1 MYRNCFCLHIFSLT
15 HHNFKPPMMI
25 ALVALTVFVQSVF
38 GGNLVE
44 VLQNDGETTLI
55 SLVKQAGLAD
65 ALLSGILHDI
75 VNLYFKKLL
84 FKLFLNT
91 NTSCFTITGEYT
103 IFAPTNAA
111 FSKLP
116 QSVLDGLQRDTA
128 ALANI
133 LKYHVVKGSIHKAD
147 ASNELQLE
155 TLAGTKIRF
164 NIYNHNHVVTVEGSK
179 ITHFDLTASNGMV
192 HVIDTVMMPPSGSIV
207 DLVAGNSD
215 LSTLLSQVQSAG
227 LAGALQGDALTV
239 FAPTNAAF
247 NRLGSHVLNNLK
259 SNPQLLKEILEY
271 HVVPHTE
278 YSAGL
283 YNREHLATLDSH
295 HDVIRLGVSTNG
307 VVINHRAHVTKA
319 DISATNGVV
328 HIIDHPPM
336 MIALVAL
343 TVFVQSVFGGNLVEV
358 LQNDGETTLISLV
371 KQAGLADALLS
382 GEYTIFAPTNAA
394 FSKLPQSV
402 LDGLQ
407 RDTAALANILKYH
420 VVKGSIHKADAS
432 NELQLET
439 LAGTKIRFN
448 IYNHNH
454 VVTVEGSK
462 ITHFDLTASNG
473 MVHVIDTVMMPPSGS
488 IVDLVAGNSDLSTL
502 LSQVQSA
509 GLAGALQGDALT
521 VFAPTNAAFN
531 RLGSHVLNNL
541 KSNPQLLK
549 EILEYHVVPHTEYSA
564 GLYNREHLATLDS
577 HHDVIRLGVSTN
589 GVVINHRAHVTKAD
603 ISATNGV
610 VHIIDH
616 VLIPARHIF
625 SSILGRK

>member
-1 MYRNCFCLHIFSLT
+1 MYRNCFCLHIFFLT

-65 ALLSGILHDI
+65 ALLSG
-75 VNLYFKKLL
+75 
-84 FKLFLNT
+84 
-91 NTSCFTITGEYT
+91 EYT

-116 QSVLDGLQRDTA
+116 QSVLDGLQRDTN

-283 YNREHLATLDSH
+283 YNREQLATLDSH
-295 HDVIRLGVSTNG
+295 HDVIRLGVST
-307 VVINHRAHVTKA
+307 H
-319 DISATNGVV
+319 
-328 HIIDHPPM
+328 
-336 MIALVAL
+336 
-343 TVFVQSVFGGNLVEV
+343 
-358 LQNDGETTLISLV
+358 
-371 KQAGLADALLS
+371 
-382 GEYTIFAPTNAA
+382 
-394 FSKLPQSV
+394 
-402 LDGLQ
+402 
-407 RDTAALANILKYH
+407 
-420 VVKGSIHKADAS
+420 
-432 NELQLET
+432 
-439 LAGTKIRFN
+439 
-448 IYNHNH
+448 
-454 VVTVEGSK
+454 
-462 ITHFDLTASNG
+462 
-473 MVHVIDTVMMPPSGS
+473 
-488 IVDLVAGNSDLSTL
+488 
-502 LSQVQSA
+502 
-509 GLAGALQGDALT
+509 
-521 VFAPTNAAFN
+521 
-531 RLGSHVLNNL
+531 
-541 KSNPQLLK
+541 
-549 EILEYHVVPHTEYSA
+549 
-564 GLYNREHLATLDS
+564 
-577 HHDVIRLGVSTN
+577 

>member
-1 MYRNCFCLHIFSLT
+1 
-15 HHNFKPPMMI
+15 MI
-25 ALVALTVFVQSVF
+25 ALFALAVLVQSAF

-44 VLQNDGETTLI
+44 VLQNNGETTLI
-55 SLVKQAGLAD
+55 SLVQQAGLAD
-65 ALLSGILHDI
+65 ALLGVISGE
-75 VNLYFKKLL
+75 F
-84 FKLFLNT
+84 
-91 NTSCFTITGEYT
+91 T

-116 QSVLDGLQRDTA
+116 QSTLDSLQKDTT

-164 NIYNHNHVVTVEGSK
+164 NIYSHNKAVTVEGSK
-179 ITHFDLTASNGMV
+179 ITHFDLTASNGIV
-192 HVIDTVMMPPSGSIV
+192 HVIDTVMMPPQGSIV
-207 DLVAGNSD
+207 DLVAHNSD
-215 LSTLLSQVQSAG
+215 LSTLLSKVQSAG

-247 NRLGSHVLNNLK
+247 ARLGSHVLDNLRR
-259 SNPQLLKEILEY
+259 NPHLLKEILEY

-283 YNREHLATLDSH
+283 YNREHLRTLDTH
-295 HDVIRLGVSTNG
+295 HDIIRLSVSSAGGVTLNLNS
-307 VVINHRAHVTKA
+307 HVTKA

-328 HIIDHPPM
+328 HIIDHAHL
-336 MIALVAL
+336 MIALFAL
-343 TVFVQSVFGGNLVEV
+343 AVLVQSAFGGNLVEV
-358 LQNDGETTLISLV
+358 LQNNGETTLISLV
-371 KQAGLADALLS
+371 QQAGLADALLG
-382 GEYTIFAPTNAA
+382 GEFTIFAPTNAA
-394 FSKLPQSV
+394 FSKLPQST
-402 LDGLQ
+402 LDSLQ
-407 RDTAALANILKYH
+407 KDTTALANILKYH

-448 IYNHNH
+448 IYSHNKA
-454 VVTVEGSK
+454 VTVEGSK
-462 ITHFDLTASNG
+462 ITNFDLTASNG
-473 MVHVIDTVMMPPSGS
+473 IVHVIDTVMMPPEGS
-488 IVDLVAGNSDLSTL
+488 IVDLVAHNSDLSTL
-502 LSQVQSA
+502 LSKVQSA

-521 VFAPTNAAFN
+521 VFAPTNAAFA
-531 RLGSHVLNNL
+531 RLGSHVLDNL
-541 KSNPQLLK
+541 RRNPHLLK

-564 GLYNREHLATLDS
+564 GLYNREHLRTLDT
-577 HHDVIRLGVSTN
+577 HHDIIRLSVSSAGGVTL
-589 GVVINHRAHVTKAD
+589 NHNSHVTKAD

-616 VLIPARHIF
+616 VLIPSRHSI

>member
-1 MYRNCFCLHIFSLT
+1 
-15 HHNFKPPMMI
+15 MI
-25 ALVALTVFVQSVF
+25 VALALTVLIQSAF

-44 VLQNDGETTLI
+44 VLQADGETTLI
-55 SLVKQAGLAD
+55 SLVQQAGLAD
-65 ALLSGILHDI
+65 AILG
-75 VNLYFKKLL
+75 
-84 FKLFLNT
+84 
-91 NTSCFTITGEYT
+91 GEFT
-103 IFAPTNAA
+103 IFAPTNDA

-116 QSVLDGLQRDTA
+116 QSTLDSLQKDTT

-164 NIYNHNHVVTVEGSK
+164 NIYPHNNVVTVEGSK

-192 HVIDTVMMPPSGSIV
+192 HVIDTVMMPPEGSIV

-215 LSTLLSQVQSAG
+215 LSTLLSKVQSAG
-227 LAGALQGDALTV
+227 LAGALQGDGLTV

-247 NRLGSHVLNNLK
+247 QKLGSHVLNNLRR
-259 SNPQLLKEILEY
+259 NPQLLKEILEY

-283 YNREHLATLDSH
+283 YNREYVRTLDSH
-295 HDVIRLGVSTNG
+295 HDVIRLAVSGNAVTVNRNG
-307 VVINHRAHVTKA
+307 HVIKA

-328 HIIDHPPM
+328 HIIDHKQSK
-336 MIALVAL
+336 MIALFAL
-343 TVFVQSVFGGNLVEV
+343 AVLVQSAFGGNLVEV
-358 LQNDGETTLISLV
+358 LQNNGETTLISLV
-371 KQAGLADALLS
+371 QQAGLADALLG
-382 GEYTIFAPTNAA
+382 GEFTIFAPTNAA
-394 FSKLPQSV
+394 FSKLPQSTF
-402 LDGLQ
+402 DSLQ
-407 RDTAALANILKYH
+407 KDTTALANILKYH

-448 IYNHNH
+448 IYSHNKA
-454 VVTVEGSK
+454 VTVEGSK

-473 MVHVIDTVMMPPSGS
+473 IVHVIDTVMMPPQGS

-502 LSQVQSA
+502 LSKVQSA

-521 VFAPTNAAFN
+521 VFAPTNAAFA
-531 RLGSHVLNNL
+531 RLGSHVLDNL
-541 KSNPQLLK
+541 RRNPHLLK

-564 GLYNREHLATLDS
+564 GLYNREHLRTLDT
-577 HHDVIRLGVSTN
+577 HHDIIRLSVSSAGGVTLNLNS
-589 GVVINHRAHVTKAD
+589 HVTKAD

-616 VLIPARHIF
+616 VLIPSRHSI